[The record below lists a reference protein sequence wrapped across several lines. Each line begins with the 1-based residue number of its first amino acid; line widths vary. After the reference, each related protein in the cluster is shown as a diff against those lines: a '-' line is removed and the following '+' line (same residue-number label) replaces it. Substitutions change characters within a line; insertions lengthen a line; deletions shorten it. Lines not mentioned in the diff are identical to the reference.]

1 MSLMTT
7 ISIGT
12 TALFTFGSAIFCFCG
27 FHVGSH
33 GRSSTKNY
41 IHYVARALYPLGH
54 EGDEESGEVHVW
66 NHSMSLRHPALVI
79 RWALFQGMDA
89 ASQTR
94 SALLFCFFSP
104 FCIFSSS
111 LWAETDRASKTK
123 ILWHGACNQVPGTA
137 TTTTNYCGILAFSS
151 GGCFFSF
158 GFCL

>member
-79 RWALFQGMDA
+79 RLGSFSGYGRSLSDSLCFVVLF
-89 ASQTR
+89 
-94 SALLFCFFSP
+94 LLYILYFLFS
-104 FCIFSSS
+104 
-111 LWAETDRASKTK
+111 LGGD
-123 ILWHGACNQVPGTA
+123 GPGVENKNLMA
-137 TTTTNYCGILAFSS
+137 RGVQPGSRNGDDD
-151 GGCFFSF
+151 
-158 GFCL
+158 